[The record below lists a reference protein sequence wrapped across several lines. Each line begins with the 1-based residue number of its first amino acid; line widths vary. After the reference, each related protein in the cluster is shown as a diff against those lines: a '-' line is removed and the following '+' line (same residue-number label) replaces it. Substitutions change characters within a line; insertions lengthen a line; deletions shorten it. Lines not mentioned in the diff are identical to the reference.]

1 MIRNMKFMKNS
12 RVAAAKGVSFSANP
26 ELKVNL
32 SPWRS
37 RLVLFMLFLAFA
49 GLIARALW
57 LQGISTD
64 FLQKQGESRYARTL
78 ELPATRGKILDRSG
92 HVLASSVPVKAI
104 WAIPEDVLTQPKEKI
119 SKLAALLGMTE
130 SSLYAKLDSDKS
142 FVYLKR
148 AGRIT
153 TWRTRSSS
161 WELPVSRQEKNTSAS
176 ILKAK

>member
-1 MIRNMKFMKNS
+1 MIRNIKFMKNS

-26 ELKVNL
+26 ELKVSL

-78 ELPATRGKILDRSG
+78 ELPATRGKILDMF
-92 HVLASSVPVKAI
+92 
-104 WAIPEDVLTQPKEKI
+104 W
-119 SKLAALLGMTE
+119 LL
-130 SSLYAKLDSDKS
+130 
-142 FVYLKR
+142 R
-148 AGRIT
+148 CR
-153 TWRTRSSS
+153 
-161 WELPVSRQEKNTSAS
+161 
-176 ILKAK
+176 